1 MRGRSLPRSTGGAA
15 RIASCDEAAGAR
27 SRLVSGGFTAV
38 VIGAGGG
45 IGRALVA
52 ALDRNNPGERVY
64 ALSRRPS
71 ATNRAS
77 VRLGVI
83 DIADEES
90 IRAAVAAIDRPL
102 DRVIVATGLLHDQD
116 YAPERAL
123 RDLAPAALAHVFAIN
138 TIGPALVLKH
148 FAPLMARDRPSV
160 LALLSARVGSIS
172 DNRTGGWYG
181 YRASKAAL
189 NMIVRSAAIELAR
202 SRPLCACVALHP
214 GTVDTGLSK
223 PFQARVPA
231 ERLFT
236 PDHAAH
242 RLLEVID
249 GLAPAQSGRCFAWDG
264 TEILP

>member
-1 MRGRSLPRSTGGAA
+1 MS
-15 RIASCDEAAGAR
+15 AGA
-27 SRLVSGGFTAV
+27 GFTAV

-52 ALDRNNPGERVY
+52 ALDRGHPGALVH
-64 ALSRRPS
+64 ALSRRPPAADGGS
-71 ATNRAS
+71 IHP
-77 VRLGVI
+77 GVI

-90 IRAAVAAIDRPL
+90 IRAAAAEIDAPL
-102 DRVIVATGLLHDQD
+102 DRVIVATGLLHDPD

-123 RDLAPAALAHVFAIN
+123 RDISPAALAHVFAIN

-202 SRPLCACVALHP
+202 SRPLCTCVALHP

-223 PFQARVPA
+223 PFQARVPK

-236 PDHAAH
+236 PAYAAD
-242 RLLEVID
+242 RLLEVIN

-264 TEILP
+264 AEILP